1 MMKLFAKFHK
11 IKFKKDK
18 INLDKKKTIRKN
30 KLKKTKGYQCCQ
42 DRSHLLFSWKSI
54 INELISTRIYGD
66 L

>member
-30 KLKKTKGYQCCQ
+30 KLKKKQKDINVVRTDPIFYLAGS
-42 DRSHLLFSWKSI
+42 RSSM
-54 INELISTRIYGD
+54 N
-66 L
+66 